1 MSMAMRVV
9 VQVRIGKRFVV
20 RVARMAGVM
29 VPMVPVATVAVEQV
43 HHRAREQQQVGPVA
57 GDVPPVLAQQE
68 EGAISA
74 VIAAAIHSARAG
86 RVDAADEFGA
96 CSWSVDMVGPCRFLG
111 LQPCGGM
118 GRWLQR

>member
-43 HHRAREQQQVGPVA
+43 HHRARER
-57 GDVPPVLAQQE
+57 QQE